1 MPHFH
6 VRDANRKNA
15 RTMRRALTEAELKFW
30 NAVRAHRLM
39 GIGFRRQMPIAGYI
53 VDFACPERKLIIEVD
68 GASHSF
74 DQNIG
79 RDAARDEKLAS
90 LGWPVVRFTNDE
102 VYRHIDDVCMHLLRI
117 IGIERFA

>member
-15 RTMRRALTEAELKFW
+15 RTMRRALTDAELKFW

-39 GIGFRRQMPIAGYI
+39 GIGFRRQMPIPGYI
-53 VDFACPERKLIIEVD
+53 VDFACPEHKLIIEVD

-74 DQNIG
+74 DPNIR
-79 RDAARDEKLAS
+79 RDAARDEKLAL
-90 LGWPVVRFTNDE
+90 LGWQVIRFTNDE
-102 VYRHIDDVCMHLLRI
+102 VYGHIDDVCMHLLRT
-117 IGIERFA
+117 IGIDRFA